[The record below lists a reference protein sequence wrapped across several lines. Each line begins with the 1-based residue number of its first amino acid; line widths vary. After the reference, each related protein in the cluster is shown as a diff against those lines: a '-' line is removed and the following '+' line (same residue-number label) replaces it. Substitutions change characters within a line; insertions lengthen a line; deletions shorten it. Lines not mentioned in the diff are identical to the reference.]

1 MPTPAMQFSTKR
13 GLTSDYK
20 SYQSPFVESDD
31 TSAPPEESSLALHG
45 VPGEAMPEMLRP
57 LGTRPL
63 SHEDTQ
69 SSAYGQYRRSL
80 PNDSKAMSHPPE
92 ETPEAEVE
100 MLLEPETRPISHEQL
115 VMEVKAIYAGLVMVE
130 SKCIDIDA
138 QQSAAAQE
146 KNLSIKRHLEN
157 DRWQS
162 LIALHRQLL
171 NDHNDFFFASQ
182 HPLESR
188 LARNE
193 SNKGAPKLQMPG
205 TPDESTDKISWMDH
219 VLRYAIA
226 KATEE
231 ASHGKRGSKNVAVV
245 RDALCGDF
253 EETSRLRLS
262 PRRKCLPMIL
272 KGKTI
277 EAQHDTGAEGS
288 NFMTSKLAEGLN
300 LRIRTKESDRKS
312 FSMGTG
318 KVQRA
323 IGRVRAPC
331 AFAKGSGTKMKLWFY
346 VLPRLATQLIMGLQ
360 FLRDT
365 KTMSHFT
372 HRLEDQSP
380 CTPPAPM
387 VKLISATQQAKRRLV
402 AFIDDRQTYI
412 NADSGSHLDLMSAA
426 YVKKYG
432 YKLDRRRECRK
443 RLLLADT
450 TPAETIG
457 QVKAKLTLH
466 DGSTYFR
473 MFDVLPGLMSE
484 VLIGEDTLA
493 ELNIFTEHESS
504 FMDVWGGERHFELSI
519 LSHLGYL
526 SEFLAR
532 KLNLSNRRSQAEYQ
546 CELSLGLGPVFGTD
560 VNLLVSLSKQHDD
573 KIMETLHEQDLDA
586 ERRQCEMKRMEA
598 NGAVSKKSKRLDG
611 VQAREPAQLPQ
622 ASQSPSASTVPQSS
636 TTRSQTSLPDGSVA
650 SGKRQ
655 EVGDETTRHSVH

>member
-1 MPTPAMQFSTKR
+1 MQFSTKR
-13 GLTSDYK
+13 GPISDYK
-20 SYQSPFVESDD
+20 SYQSQIGESDD
-31 TSAPPEESSLALHG
+31 ASATPEEPVSALHG
-45 VPGEAMPEMLRP
+45 VPGEAMPEMLRQ

-69 SSAYGQYRRSL
+69 SSTYSQYRRSL
-80 PNDSKAMSHPPE
+80 PNDSKAISHPPE
-92 ETPEAEVE
+92 ETPEAEIV
-100 MLLEPETRPISHEQL
+100 MLLKPETGPISHEQL
-115 VMEVKAIYAGLVMVE
+115 VMEVKAIYAGLVKVE
-130 SKCIDIDA
+130 AKCIDIDA

-146 KNLSIKRHLEN
+146 KNLLIKSRLDLGN

-188 LARNE
+188 LAGNE
-193 SNKGAPKLQMPG
+193 SDKGAPKLQMPG

-219 VLRYAIA
+219 VLRYALA
-226 KATEE
+226 KATEG
-231 ASHGKRGSKNVAVV
+231 ASHGKRGSKNVVVV
-245 RDALCGDF
+245 RDTLCGDV
-253 EETSRLRLS
+253 EETSRFRLS

-288 NFMTSKLAEGLN
+288 NFMTSKLAEGLK
-300 LRIRTKESDRKS
+300 LHIRTKESDRKS

-331 AFAKGSGTKMKLWFY
+331 AFAKESGTKMKLWFH
-346 VLPRLATQLIMGLQ
+346 VLPRLATQLIMGSQ

-372 HRLEDQSP
+372 HRLEDQFPS
-380 CTPPAPM
+380 TPPVPV
-387 VKLISATQQAKRRLV
+387 VKLISSTQQAKRRLV
-402 AFIDDRQTYI
+402 AFIDDRQTHI

-443 RLLLADT
+443 RLLLADAT
-450 TPAETIG
+450 APETIG

-473 MFDVLPGLMSE
+473 IFDVLPGLMSE

-526 SEFLAR
+526 NEFLAR
-532 KLNLSNRRSQAEYQ
+532 KLNPSNRRSQAEYQ
-546 CELSLGLGPVFGTD
+546 CELSPGLGPVFGTD

-573 KIMETLHEQDLDA
+573 KIMDNPA
-586 ERRQCEMKRMEA
+586 RARSRRRK
-598 NGAVSKKSKRLDG
+598 
-611 VQAREPAQLPQ
+611 
-622 ASQSPSASTVPQSS
+622 
-636 TTRSQTSLPDGSVA
+636 TSM
-650 SGKRQ
+650 
-655 EVGDETTRHSVH
+655 